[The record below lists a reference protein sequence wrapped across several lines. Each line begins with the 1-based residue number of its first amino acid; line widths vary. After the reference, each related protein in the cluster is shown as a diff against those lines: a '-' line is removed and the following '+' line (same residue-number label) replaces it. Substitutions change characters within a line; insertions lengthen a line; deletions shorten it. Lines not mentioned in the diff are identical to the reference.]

1 MMPTASQLRFRT
13 AFFWAIPLLLLALP
27 LVTNAYVQF
36 ITNSIV
42 IFALVALGFNFVI
55 GNLGQLA
62 FANTALFGLGAYGSA
77 ILVNTFGL
85 PWILSIPL
93 AGLAGAAGGFLASAA
108 ALRGIRLYYLA
119 IITLA
124 FGELMRWLY
133 VHGKAITGGTDGMPI
148 PPQSLFGIS
157 LSDDRVKFYV
167 FLVVAVLLFKATL
180 NILRSRVGR
189 SVMAVRENEVATA
202 SLGIP
207 TARIIVFSF
216 MWSGFVVGCAGA
228 LFALHTSYVFP
239 ESFGMLH
246 LIVSF
251 AMVLVGGLGSVLG
264 AALGAAVLTILPEY
278 LRSFPGMEE
287 LFFGLIVIAV
297 LLVLPDGLASLLRK
311 LSPIFAERYYRE

>member
-1 MMPTASQLRFRT
+1 MMPNSRQLQLRT
-13 AFFWAIPLLLLALP
+13 ALFWALPLLLLALP
-27 LVTNAYVQF
+27 LAINPYMQF
-36 ITNSIV
+36 VTNSIL
-42 IFALVALGFNFVI
+42 IFVLVALGFNVVI

-62 FANTALFGLGAYGSA
+62 FANTAFFGLGAYASGVAVTS
-77 ILVNTFGL
+77 FGL
-85 PWILSIPL
+85 PWIATIPV
-93 AGLAGAAGGFLASAA
+93 AGVIGAAGGFLASAA
-108 ALRGIRLYYLA
+108 ALRGIRFYYLA

-133 VHGKAITGGTDGMPI
+133 VHAKSVTGGTDGL
-148 PPQSLFGIS
+148 SLPAQTLLGFP
-157 LSDDRVKFYV
+157 LTDDRVKFYL
-167 FLVVAVLLFKATL
+167 FLAIVVLLVKATL
-180 NILRSRVGR
+180 NLLRSHVGR
-189 SVMAVRENEVATA
+189 AIMAVRENEIATA

-207 TARIIVFSF
+207 TARIIVLAF

-228 LFALHTSYVFP
+228 MFAIHTSYVFP

-264 AALGAAVLTILPEY
+264 AILGAATLTILPEY
-278 LRSFPGMEE
+278 LRVFPGMEE

-311 LSPIFAERYYRE
+311 LSPIFVERYYRE

>member
-1 MMPTASQLRFRT
+1 MMPNSRQLQLRT
-13 AFFWAIPLLLLALP
+13 ALFWALPLLLLALP
-27 LVTNAYVQF
+27 LAINPYMQF
-36 ITNSIV
+36 VTNSIL
-42 IFALVALGFNFVI
+42 IFVLVALGFNVVI

-62 FANTALFGLGAYGSA
+62 FANTAFFGLGAYASGVAVTS
-77 ILVNTFGL
+77 FGL
-85 PWILSIPL
+85 PWIVTIPV
-93 AGLAGAAGGFLASAA
+93 AGVIGAAGGFLASAA
-108 ALRGIRLYYLA
+108 ALRGIRFYYLA

-133 VHGKAITGGTDGMPI
+133 VHAKSVTGGTDGL
-148 PPQSLFGIS
+148 SLPAQTLLGFP
-157 LSDDRVKFYV
+157 LTDDRVKFYL
-167 FLVVAVLLFKATL
+167 FLAIVVLLVKATL
-180 NILRSRVGR
+180 NLLRSHVGR
-189 SVMAVRENEVATA
+189 AIMAVRENEIATA

-207 TARIIVFSF
+207 TARIIVLAF

-228 LFALHTSYVFP
+228 MFAIHTSYVFP

-264 AALGAAVLTILPEY
+264 AILGAATLTILPEY
-278 LRSFPGMEE
+278 LRVFPGMEE

-311 LSPIFAERYYRE
+311 LSPIFVERYYRE

>member
-1 MMPTASQLRFRT
+1 MMPNSAQLRFRT
-13 AFFWAIPLLLLALP
+13 ALFWAIPLLLLAVPLAANP
-27 LVTNAYVQF
+27 YIQFIVNSILIFTLVT
-36 ITNSIV
+36 
-42 IFALVALGFNFVI
+42 LGFNVVI

-62 FANTALFGLGAYGSA
+62 FANTAFFGIGAYTSA
-77 ILVNTFGL
+77 IVTTSLGL
-85 PWILSIPL
+85 PWIATIPL
-93 AGLAGAAGGFLASAA
+93 AGVAGAIGGFLASGA

-133 VHGKAITGGTDGMPI
+133 VHAKSVTGGTDGL
-148 PPQSLFGIS
+148 SLPRETFLGWP
-157 LSDDRVKFYV
+157 LTDDRVKYYI
-167 FLVVAVLLFKATL
+167 FLALTVLLVKATL
-180 NILRSRVGR
+180 NLLRSHIGR
-189 SVMAVRENEVATA
+189 SIMAVRENEVATA

-207 TARIIVFSF
+207 TARIIVIAF
-216 MWSGFVVGCAGA
+216 MWSGFVVGCAGS
-228 LFALHTSYVFP
+228 LFALHTAYVFP

-264 AALGAAVLTILPEY
+264 AILGAVALTVLPEY

-297 LLVLPDGLASLLRK
+297 LLVLPQGLASLLRRV
-311 LSPIFAERYYRE
+311 SPIFVERYYRE

>member
-13 AFFWAIPLLLLALP
+13 VLFWAVPLLLLLLP
-27 LVTNAYVQF
+27 LTANTYVQF
-36 ITNSIV
+36 IANSIV

-77 ILVNTFGL
+77 ILVNTLGL

-133 VHGKAITGGTDGMPI
+133 VHGKSVSGGTDGMSLPA
-148 PPQSLFGIS
+148 QSIFGVS
-157 LSDDRVKFYV
+157 LIGDHATFYV
-167 FLVVAVLLFKATL
+167 FLAVAVLLFKATL
-180 NILRSRVGR
+180 NLLRSRVGR
-189 SVMAVRENEVATA
+189 SIMAVRENEVATA

-207 TARIIVFSF
+207 TARIIVF
-216 MWSGFVVGCAGA
+216 A
-228 LFALHTSYVFP
+228 

-251 AMVLVGGLGSVLG
+251 AMVLVGGLGSVIGAVLG
-264 AALGAAVLTILPEY
+264 AATLTILPEY

-287 LFFGLIVIAV
+287 LFFGLIVIGV
-297 LLVLPDGLASLLRK
+297 LLVLPDGLASLL
-311 LSPIFAERYYRE
+311 

>member
-1 MMPTASQLRFRT
+1 MMPTASQLRLRT
-13 AFFWAIPLLLLALP
+13 ALFWAVPLLLLALP
-27 LVTNAYVQF
+27 MGTNAYVQF
-36 ITNSIV
+36 IANSIV

-77 ILVNTFGL
+77 ILVNSFGL

-133 VHGKAITGGTDGMPI
+133 VHGKAVTGGTDGMAI
-148 PPQSLFGIS
+148 PAKSLFGIS
-157 LSDDRVKFYV
+157 LSDDRAKFYI
-167 FLVVAVLLFKATL
+167 FLAVAVLLFKATL

-264 AALGAAVLTILPEY
+264 AVLGAAALTILPEY

-287 LFFGLIVIAV
+287 LFFGLIVIGV

-311 LSPIFAERYYRE
+311 LSPIFVERYYRE